1 MGLVKGVMHFLDWL
15 QLRLVPKE
23 KKISLFFYTQDCELL
38 LYFLI
43 KTNGT
48 LKLLITIIM
57 LITSSISLI
66 KEEK

>member
-1 MGLVKGVMHFLDWL
+1 MD
-15 QLRLVPKE
+15 
-23 KKISLFFYTQDCELL
+23 SLF
-38 LYFLI
+38 YFKYFTVKQIKGSIL

-48 LKLLITIIM
+48 RKLLITIIM

>member
-48 LKLLITIIM
+48 RKLLITIIM

>member
-1 MGLVKGVMHFLDWL
+1 MGLAKGVMYFLDWL
-15 QLRLVPKE
+15 QLRFVPKE
-23 KKISLFFYTQDCELL
+23 KKISLVFYTQDCELL

-48 LKLLITIIM
+48 RKLLITIIM